1 MNRPAPAP
9 AAPAA
14 RRLPARLRAAAVVV
28 VGALVVTG
36 AVLAQGYDAQ
46 RTPAV
51 ETAVW
56 VARDAGQYARFDTE
70 LGEIDTVRSVDDPT
84 TVVQHGARAAVVAGG
99 MQQLWTV
106 DPAVPAD
113 LRQDGGEEEQSA
125 EALATPGGTQ
135 QVAGSGD
142 WMVFLDDT
150 GTASVR
156 RLDAEPTTPAT
167 PLDPEGLDAATATP
181 EEEDEAPA
189 EPWAADAASIDD
201 RGRVALYGASDRTV
215 RVLDA
220 VTGALLEG
228 PVEVVEGPEEVVDVR
243 LTLVGG
249 DWVLLDASDGRLWTS
264 GRDEPV
270 ATQTGPGAVLQEPTS
285 AGTSL
290 LVADREGL
298 VEVPLDEGEARR
310 TQEAAGTPAPPVRLS
325 DGTRVAAWL
334 SAGTGTLWTSGGDPV
349 ALEVDTEA
357 LEALP
362 DLHPVVRTNGGRAVL
377 EETGSGALWTVPDGR
392 AVPLSQWTARQE
404 DDRTTGTS
412 AVEEVTQQMP
422 PVAMPDA
429 FGVRPGT
436 DVRLPVLLN
445 DHDPNTG
452 DVLTVDAESLSP
464 MSDPAFASLRLAHDD
479 QVVVA
484 TVSALEG
491 SATFTY
497 AVTDG
502 TDRSEPVTVTLT
514 VVPDD
519 AQGPPAWCEVEGCTQ
534 TWPTAVLAPGGTAR
548 IGILDAWVDPEG
560 DPFVLQSVDVAD
572 PTAPLQVAA
581 GPDGSLTIRHTDPN
595 AAAASTAL
603 TVVVADSRGG
613 TTERTLDVAVQSAP
627 DLAVEGTVLVVSE
640 GRTKTID
647 LAPQVTSGSG
657 RYRLRDVVPVGV
669 DGGAGVT
676 VAATGAGMRVQ
687 VTANT
692 AGEHPVTFTVHDDLT
707 GVERSALL
715 RVRVPADDRA
725 VVLPPTTAY
734 VWAHEDTTVD
744 VVSAVQGAARHVLM
758 VSFATSDSPG
768 LGVDVI
774 DATALRLRATSA
786 DATPGLLGTVTVTVT
801 DGADVRTQGTV
812 AVFLVGPVTGQGV
825 VAQPDV
831 ATVRAGG
838 TVDIPVTDN
847 DVAPMGGRTTLLPD
861 LVTSG
866 TPGELAFVSGGTVRY
881 VAPETPGTYTVGYD
895 VAWSQDTARTSS
907 ATVTVTVVDAT
918 ANRPPVAPVLEG
930 RVVAGGTVRI
940 PFDAAGTDPDGDAVT
955 LVGVG
960 RPEPGQGAATVEE
973 TGDGLRF
980 VAPSTLNPGQQ
991 VTFSYTLRDSR
1002 GATST
1007 GTVRVGVLPAGARS
1021 GAPVAYVDY
1030 VRVTAGQDE
1039 PVTIEPLANDRE
1051 PDGGRLTLTA
1061 LRPDALPGGPEAA
1074 RLDALVDDAGTS
1086 LEDGVVVLRAG
1097 DVLGVHAYV
1106 YTVTAS
1112 DGVST
1117 AEGLVVVEV
1126 VADATGEQP
1135 FVADTVVTLR
1145 DRDQLAAGG
1154 VDVVDG
1160 KVRWASGRPGDL
1172 RLSVWGE
1179 AASTW
1184 TASGTRISGPLPRGG
1199 AVVPFVL
1206 EGTDARGTE
1215 VRAYGLLRVPAFDDM
1230 RLTTYDDLDPLAVDE
1245 DATGETRLSS
1255 VVQAGRGDRLE
1266 VRTDTQPVVQRA
1278 AARCTVTADGIL
1290 RYAAGA
1296 GAPWQDTCTV
1306 GVRVVGQETW
1316 TDVLVPVEI
1325 RPAAPQAVLAPV
1337 SRTVA
1342 PGATETIDLASM
1354 LSWEGGRV
1362 GDEASIVFTT
1372 SLSGAGGSLELQ
1384 QDGRTLSVTARA
1396 GAVPGTRAT
1405 VTVRVAQY
1413 GGLQS
1418 TVDLLVGAA
1427 PTDAPRGATIAATCN
1442 VADGSGCTI
1451 PVVGVA
1457 GEYDPFA
1464 GKPGA
1469 GLELAQVGS
1478 AGTVACAVAT
1488 VSAGDRGTVRV
1499 SWPSGSRP
1507 AGGTCTVPFTVRDAQ
1522 GRLGAGRVD
1531 LDVLGY
1537 PAQPGSLTLSSYT
1550 ASSVVLDLAL
1560 GEAARAHPAVS
1571 GVTVYQD
1578 GAAVGASCSPAGAS
1592 TYRCTVG
1599 GLRNGEPHTYTARV
1613 RNAVG
1618 ESPDSTPAVGWA
1630 YAAPAVGAVRAE
1642 TVYDPARTTPTSG
1655 VARVTIAAGDDARAF
1670 RVSGV
1675 EGEVPRSGRGETTV
1689 DVVLPVGAQTI
1700 TVTPLSRFTPPNGGT
1715 DASGSPSQA
1724 SVTVAG
1730 SPRVT
1735 GGAARPADRAIVV
1748 DGASVDPN
1756 GSAAG
1761 TSLRYGAF
1769 LDGSQASCTMGRDGQ
1784 AQLGG
1789 GRGVVSDSPTI
1800 GGLENDEEY
1809 SVVVCGSNGFGAA
1822 RVDLGRVVVFT
1833 GFDPPAVRR
1842 GWSVGGQPRDLG
1854 GGEVGW
1860 LQVQAPRVDATQWNT
1875 VAQVRVAGGE
1885 WRDPSAFEVP
1895 RNVADPSVEA
1905 RQCSRFRPQN
1915 CSPAVPVPR
1924 EGNVRGTVTA
1934 RFPVGQCIAEPSARD
1949 VELPEWARES
1959 AQVTV
1964 TQAERRGRLVT
1975 TWSLDWT
1982 GALSDLQDVAL
1993 DNASAGCPPPAPD
2006 PEPEPEPT
2014 EPTPTEPP
2022 AAP

>member
-9 AAPAA
+9 SAPAV

-28 VGALVVTG
+28 VGALGVTG

-84 TVVQHGARAAVVAGG
+84 TVVQHGARAAVVAQG

-106 DPAVPAD
+106 DPALPAD
-113 LRQDGGEEEQSA
+113 LRQDGGDGEESA

-135 QVAGSGD
+135 QVASSGG

-167 PLDPEGLDAATATP
+167 PLDPEGLDAASATP
-181 EEEDEAPA
+181 EAQDEEPA
-189 EPWAADAASIDD
+189 EPWTADAASVDD

-220 VTGALLEG
+220 ATGALLEG
-228 PVEVVEGPEEVVDVR
+228 PLEVVDGPEEVVDVG

-249 DWVLLDASDGRLWTS
+249 AWVLLDESDGRLWTAA
-264 GRDEPV
+264 RETPV
-270 ATQTGPGAVLQEPTS
+270 ETGAGAGATLQEPTS
-285 AGTSL
+285 AGTTV
-290 LVADREGL
+290 LVADRDGL
-298 VEVPLDEGEARR
+298 VEVPLDEGDARR
-310 TQEAAGTPAPPVRLS
+310 TQEADGTPAAPVRLA

-334 SAGTGTLWTSGGDPV
+334 TARAGTLWTSGAEPV
-349 ALEVDTEA
+349 ALEVDAEA

-392 AVPLSQWTARQE
+392 AVPLSQWTATQE

-422 PVAMPDA
+422 PVATPDA
-429 FGVRPGT
+429 FGVRPGA

-464 MSDPAFASLRLAHDD
+464 TSDPAFASLRLAHDD

-484 TVSALEG
+484 SVAALEG

-519 AQGPPAWCEVEGCTQ
+519 AQGPPAWCEVDGCTQ

-548 IGILDAWVDPEG
+548 IGVLDAWVDPEG

-581 GPDGSLTIRHTDPN
+581 GPDGSLTVRHTDPN

-603 TVVVADSRGG
+603 TVVVADARGG

-627 DLAVEGTVLVVSE
+627 DLAVDGTVLVVSE

-669 DGGAGVT
+669 DGGAGVS

-758 VSFATSDSPG
+758 VSFATSDSPA

-786 DATPGLLGTVTVTVT
+786 DAAPGLLGTVTVTVT
-801 DGADVRTQGTV
+801 DGADVRTQGRV

-895 VAWSQDTARTSS
+895 VAWSQDTSRTSS

-980 VAPSTLNPGQQ
+980 VAPSTLTPGQQ
-991 VTFSYTLRDSR
+991 VTFTYVLRDSR
-1002 GATST
+1002 GASST

-1039 PVTIEPLANDRE
+1039 PVTLEPLANDRE
-1051 PDGGRLTLTA
+1051 PDGGPLTLTA
-1061 LRPDALPGGPEAA
+1061 LRSDALPGTPEAA
-1074 RLDALVDDAGTS
+1074 RLDALVDEAGTS

-1106 YTVTAS
+1106 YTVTAA

-1145 DRDQLAAGG
+1145 DREKLGGEG

-1160 KVRWASGRPGDL
+1160 KVRWANGKPGDL
-1172 RLSVWGE
+1172 RLSVWGD

-1206 EGTDARGTE
+1206 EGSDARGAE

-1230 RLTTYDDLDPLAVDE
+1230 RLATFDGLEPLAVDE
-1245 DATGETRLSS
+1245 DATAETRLSS
-1255 VVQAGRGDRLE
+1255 VVQAGPGDRLE
-1266 VRTDTQPVVQRA
+1266 VRTDPAPVVQRA
-1278 AARCTVTADGIL
+1278 AARCTATADGTL

-1306 GVRVVGQETW
+1306 AVRVVGQETW
-1316 TDVLVPVEI
+1316 SDVLVPVEI

-1342 PGATETIDLASM
+1342 PGATETIDLGSM

-1362 GDEASIVFTT
+1362 GDEASIVFST
-1372 SLSGAGGSLELQ
+1372 SLSGAGGTLDAQ
-1384 QDGRTLSVTARA
+1384 QDGRTLAVTARA
-1396 GAVPGTRAT
+1396 NAVPGTRAT

-1499 SWPSGSRP
+1499 SWPAGSRP

-1560 GEAARAHPAVS
+1560 GEAGRAHPAVS

-1599 GLRNGEPHTYTARV
+1599 GLRNGEPHGYTARV

-1618 ESPDSTPAVGWA
+1618 ESPDSTPVQAWA
-1630 YAAPAVGAVRAE
+1630 YAAPAVSSVRAE
-1642 TVYDPARTTPTSG
+1642 TVYDPARTTTSAG
-1655 VARVTIAAGDDARAF
+1655 VARVTIAAADDARAF

-1700 TVTPLSRFTPPNGGT
+1700 TVTPLSRFVPPSGGT
-1715 DASGSPSQA
+1715 DASGNPTQA

-1730 SPRVT
+1730 APLVQGGSPVA
-1735 GGAARPADRAIVV
+1735 GDRSITVN
-1748 DGASVDPN
+1748 GASVDPN
-1756 GSAAG
+1756 GSALG
-1761 TSLRYGAF
+1761 TSVKYGAF
-1769 LDGSQASCTMGRDGQ
+1769 LDGNQASCTMSREGR

-1800 GGLENDEEY
+1800 SGLDNDEEY

-1833 GFDPPAVRR
+1833 GFEPPDVRR
-1842 GWSVGGQPRDLG
+1842 GWSVGSQPRDLG

-1860 LQVQAPRVDATQWNT
+1860 LDAQAPDVRSTLWNT
-1875 VAQVRVAGGE
+1875 NAQVRVAGGE
-1885 WRDPSAFEVP
+1885 WTSPQGFQLP
-1895 RNVADPSVEA
+1895 RNVANPTVEA
-1905 RQCSRFRPQN
+1905 RQCSNVRPGN
-1915 CSPAVPVPR
+1915 CSPVVTVPR
-1924 EGNVRGTVTA
+1924 EGSVPGTLTV
-1934 RFPVGQCIAEPSARD
+1934 RFPVGTCVAQPSARD
-1949 VELPEWARES
+1949 LDMPDWARES
-1959 AQVTV
+1959 AQAT
-1964 TQAERRGRLVT
+1964 TSQERQGNRLVT
-1975 TWSLDWT
+1975 RWALTWT
-1982 GALSDLQDVAL
+1982 GALGSLQGAAQ
-1993 DNASAGCPPPAPD
+1993 DNRSANCPPPAD
-2006 PEPEPEPT
+2006 
-2014 EPTPTEPP
+2014 PTPTPTP
-2022 AAP
+2022 TPTAAP